1 MLYTIVKMFIKDN
14 PSLFNT
20 EYDRLTFEYLCEA
33 IIDIIQ
39 HKDDKDYDVINSIY
53 DDVYKPFLKTM
64 LEHQNDLMETISNLM
79 KYGTK
84 ITLCNE
90 DFENVKAKLIKK
102 DIEENHNTLYE
113 YNVYYIHNNQ
123 SYVFK
128 TAALNKEDARYR
140 ASHALSTL
148 EDLKIYDVVK
158 V

>member
-1 MLYTIVKMFIKDN
+1 MKYAAVKIFIEGN

-39 HKDDKDYDVINSIY
+39 HKDDKNYDVISSIY
-53 DDVYKPFLKTM
+53 DDVYKPFLKAM
-64 LEHQNDLMETISNLM
+64 LEHQNDLMNTISDLI

-84 ITLCNE
+84 ITLSNK
-90 DFENVKAKLIKK
+90 DYENVKAKLIKNDVK
-102 DIEENHNTLYE
+102 EKPNTLYE
-113 YNVYYIHNNQ
+113 YDVYYMHDNQ

-128 TAALNKEDARYR
+128 VAALNEIDARYR
-140 ASHALSTL
+140 ASHALRIY
-148 EDLKIYDVVK
+148 EDLKIYDVAK

>member
-1 MLYTIVKMFIKDN
+1 MTYKFVKKFVEGN

-39 HKDDKDYDVINSIY
+39 HKDDKNYDVIYSIY
-53 DDVYKPFLKTM
+53 DDVYKPFLKSM
-64 LEHQNDLMETISNLM
+64 LEHQNDLIETISNLM

-90 DFENVKAKLIKK
+90 DFENVKAELIKNAVK
-102 DIEENHNTLYE
+102 EKPNTLYE
-113 YNVYYIHNNQ
+113 YDVYYMHDNQ

-128 TAALNKEDARYR
+128 VAALNEIDARYR
-140 ASHALSTL
+140 ASHALRIY
-148 EDLKIYDVVK
+148 EDFKIYDVVK
-158 V
+158 A

>member
-1 MLYTIVKMFIKDN
+1 MKYAAAKIFIEGN

-53 DDVYKPFLKTM
+53 DDVYKPFLKAM

-90 DFENVKAKLIKK
+90 DYKNIEKELKK
-102 DIEENHNTLYE
+102 KKYE
-113 YNVYYIHNNQ
+113 TI
-123 SYVFK
+123 
-128 TAALNKEDARYR
+128 T
-140 ASHALSTL
+140 
-148 EDLKIYDVVK
+148 
-158 V
+158 

>member
-1 MLYTIVKMFIKDN
+1 MSYTEMFIKDN
-14 PSLFNT
+14 LSSFNT

-33 IIDIIQ
+33 IIDIIN
-39 HKDDKDYDVINSIY
+39 HKDDKNYDVISSIY
-53 DDVYKPFLKTM
+53 ENIYKPFLKDM
-64 LEHQNDLMETISNLM
+64 LEHQNDLINTISDLM

-90 DFENVKAKLIKK
+90 DFENVKAELINKCAK
-102 DIEENHNTLYE
+102 EKPNTLYE
-113 YNVYYIHNNQ
+113 YNVYYIHDNQ

-128 TAALNKEDARYR
+128 VAALNDIDARYR
-140 ASHALSTL
+140 ASHALRIY